1 MNPPKSRIA
10 HSLICLSA
18 FVAWYLS
25 PFFVLLMP
33 DANNLLTS
41 AYAFPFISILLML
54 PCALIC
60 WSYYQKRFNLMPI
73 GKIDWQA
80 LILPIFALIG
90 LMFLNALFGVEEE
103 WVKSV
108 SHISGLVFFLY
119 VIALII
125 AAPIGEEIIFR
136 GFLLNA
142 GMWYGARGK
151 WLAIF
156 ASSFLFSSVHSQY
169 TSFST
174 FIILMIMGAI
184 FCHVRI
190 HTRTLIAP
198 ILLHALNNTAA
209 VLFMSTMSF

>member
-142 GMWYGARGK
+142 GMWYGARK
-151 WLAIF
+151 MARYPRFLIFIFLCALAIYLVQYLYY
-156 ASSFLFSSVHSQY
+156 SHDNGGYFLS
-169 TSFST
+169 
-174 FIILMIMGAI
+174 
-184 FCHVRI
+184 R
-190 HTRTLIAP
+190 
-198 ILLHALNNTAA
+198 
-209 VLFMSTMSF
+209 